1 MTNRLGDAVSPYLRS
16 HADNP
21 VDWWPWGPDAF
32 AEAERRDVP
41 VLVSI
46 GYATCHW
53 CHVMARESFADP
65 ELAAVLNEGFVSIK
79 VDREEHPDVDASY
92 IAAAGAF
99 TRNLGWPLNVFVTP
113 RGRVFHAGT
122 YSPPR
127 PIVGHPSFRQILDA
141 VTEAWQERRLDV
153 EENADRLAQA
163 LAAAAERL
171 AAAWDELPDAGA
183 FDRIA
188 AELLGHEDREFGGF
202 GSAPKFPMVPV
213 LLLLQT
219 LGAGGL
225 LSPERSAQLRALV
238 SRTLRTMAASDLRD
252 GVEGGFFRYS
262 TKRDWSDPHYERML
276 YDNAL
281 LLDAYTRLAQSGV
294 GGEEDGEE
302 AAEAAGIAAGIASFL
317 TTVLQRPE
325 GGFGSAQD
333 SESYVDGARVEG
345 VYYSLDA
352 EARRSQPPPAVDG
365 KVLTGWNGL
374 AIAALSRAGVALD
387 RPDWVDAAARAAD
400 FLLDAHLGEDG
411 SLLRASL
418 DGRPSPATA
427 TLEDHGMFAGGLLEL
442 ALARGD
448 ARYASIARGLID
460 ALIVPGRGFAV
471 PGGADPTLS
480 AFGLALT
487 VDLSEGAYPSGLS
500 AAASAAHRLFLLT
513 ADARYLEA
521 ARSAL
526 GTVAPSAVQASVSFG
541 ATLEAMVHVSTEP
554 TQLVVVTGEGGRD
567 ADGGEPVVSSASGQD
582 SAAPADS
589 GSAGILRLARSAFG
603 SGLGPGSICA
613 IASPAAAEAFASAG
627 FELFEGRRPV
637 RGETTAYYCTDF
649 VCRLPV
655 TDPAALGALLHP
667 TP

>member
-1 MTNRLGDAVSPYLRS
+1 MTNRLADAVSPYLRS

-21 VDWWPWGPDAF
+21 VDWWPWGPEAF

-41 VLVSI
+41 VLVSV

-53 CHVMARESFADP
+53 CHVMARESFSDP
-65 ELAAVLNEGFVSIK
+65 ELAAVLNDGFVAIK

-127 PIVGHPSFRQILDA
+127 PIPGHPSFRQILDA
-141 VTEAWQERRLDV
+141 VGEAWRERRGDV
-153 EENADRLAQA
+153 EENADRLADA

-171 AAAWDELPDAGA
+171 AAAGDELPGATA

-188 AELLGHEDREFGGF
+188 AELQGHEDREFGGF

-219 LGAGGL
+219 LGAGGM
-225 LSPERSAQLRALV
+225 LSPGRSAQLRDLV

-252 GVEGGFFRYS
+252 RLEGGFFRYS

-281 LLDAYTRLAQSGV
+281 LLDAYTRLAQD
-294 GGEEDGEE
+294 GGPGSDG
-302 AAEAAGIAAGIASFL
+302 AAEAADVAAGIASFL
-317 TTVLQRPE
+317 TAVLQRAE

-333 SESYVDGARVEG
+333 SESIVDGERVEG

-352 EARRSQPPPAVDG
+352 DARRLQPAPAVDG

-374 AIAALSRAGVALD
+374 AIAALARAGVALD

-400 FLLDAHLGEDG
+400 FLLAEHLGDDG
-411 SLLRASL
+411 VLLRASL
-418 DGRPSPATA
+418 DGRPSSATA
-427 TLEDHGMFAGGLLEL
+427 TLEDHGMLAGGLLEL
-442 ALARGD
+442 ALARGEV
-448 ARYASIARGLID
+448 RYATVARRLID

-480 AFGLALT
+480 GFGLALT

-513 ADARYLEA
+513 ADARYAEA
-521 ARSAL
+521 ARAAL
-526 GTVAPSAVQASVSFG
+526 GTVAPSALQASVSFG
-541 ATLEAMVHVSTEP
+541 AALEAMVHASAEP
-554 TQLVVVTGEGGRD
+554 TQLVIVTDGERG
-567 ADGGEPVVSSASGQD
+567 DGAAGAAALLPTARAAFGAGLGAGAVCAVVS
-582 SAAPADS
+582 
-589 GSAGILRLARSAFG
+589 
-603 SGLGPGSICA
+603 
-613 IASPAAAEAFASAG
+613 AAAAREFAAAG

-637 RGETTAYYCTDF
+637 DGRTTAYYCTDF

-655 TDPAALGALLHP
+655 TEPGALAALLRPAG
-667 TP
+667 

>member
-21 VDWWPWGPDAF
+21 VDWWPWGAEAF

-53 CHVMARESFADP
+53 CHVMARESFSDP

-127 PIVGHPSFRQILDA
+127 PIVGHPSFQQILDA
-141 VTEAWQERRLDV
+141 VTEAWRERRLDV

-171 AAAWDELPDAGA
+171 AAAGDELPDAAA

-188 AELLGHEDREFGGF
+188 AELAGHEDREFGGF

-219 LGAGGL
+219 LGSGGT

-238 SRTLRTMAASDLRD
+238 ARTLRTMAASDLRD
-252 GVEGGFFRYS
+252 AVEGGFFRYS

-281 LLDAYTRLAQSGV
+281 LLDAYTRLAQDRGSDGDV
-294 GGEEDGEE
+294 DGEAAQT
-302 AAEAAGIAAGIASFL
+302 AAEAAEIAAGIASFL

-333 SESYVDGARVEG
+333 SESIVDGKRVEG

-352 EARRSQPPPAVDG
+352 EARRSQQPPAVDG

-374 AIAALSRAGVALD
+374 AIGALSRAGVALD
-387 RPDWVDAAARAAD
+387 RPDWIDAATRAAD
-400 FLLDAHLGEDG
+400 FLLDTHLGEDG
-411 SLLRASL
+411 TLLRASL

-427 TLEDHGMFAGGLLEL
+427 TLEDHGMLAGGLLEL

-448 ARYASIARGLID
+448 ARYATTARRLVD

-480 AFGLALT
+480 GFGLALT

-513 ADARYLEA
+513 ADTRYLEA
-521 ARSAL
+521 ARAAL

-541 ATLEAMVHVSTEP
+541 AALEAMVHVSAEP
-554 TQLVVVTGEGGRD
+554 TQLVVVTGEPGGS
-567 ADGGEPVVSSASGQD
+567 GASGET
-582 SAAPADS
+582 AAPAAS
-589 GSAGILRLARSAFG
+589 GSESVGILRLARAAFG

-613 IASPAAAEAFASAG
+613 IASPAATEALAAAG
-627 FELFEGRRPV
+627 FELFEGRRPM

-655 TDPAALGALLHP
+655 TEPDALGALLHP
-667 TP
+667 AAATP